1 MKMFKLMKGLKK
13 YLLLMLIFS
22 IAQVV
27 CELYLPTIMSNVVD
41 TGIATG
47 DNQYIINESI
57 KMGVV
62 AIVALISNVLV
73 VYGTSKFS
81 NKYGYNIR
89 KALYNKINS
98 LSKREIDKFGASTLI
113 TRSTNNVSNI
123 TSTFSFGLRL
133 IMFAPIMGFG
143 AAIMGYKTSPSL
155 APIVLAAVTI
165 LMLGV
170 IIIFSCVYK
179 KFEVLQKLLD
189 KLNATSRE
197 ILSGLRVIKAFN
209 KVEKANLI
217 QPMMILIINVAT
229 IVIVYVSTGYI
240 NAGTLEIGSMMAFI
254 QYLSTVLMSFLM
266 LLVIILNIP
275 RVMVSIKRI
284 NEILNV
290 EVSIPNKGTIKLD
303 SLESIEFKNV
313 YFRYENAKNDM
324 LKNICFKITKGE
336 KVGIIGSSGSGK
348 TTIANLLLR
357 HIDVTS
363 GNILINGI
371 DIKEYD
377 IESLRHI
384 FHILH
389 KKHYFLKVH

>member
-155 APIVLAAVTI
+155 APIVLTAVTI

-209 KVEKANLI
+209 KQTYFKKRFDKVNNENRRLNIFVNKIVYLV

-254 QYLSTVLMSFLM
+254 QYL
-266 LLVIILNIP
+266 
-275 RVMVSIKRI
+275 
-284 NEILNV
+284 
-290 EVSIPNKGTIKLD
+290 
-303 SLESIEFKNV
+303 
-313 YFRYENAKNDM
+313 
-324 LKNICFKITKGE
+324 
-336 KVGIIGSSGSGK
+336 
-348 TTIANLLLR
+348 
-357 HIDVTS
+357 
-363 GNILINGI
+363 
-371 DIKEYD
+371 
-377 IESLRHI
+377 
-384 FHILH
+384 
-389 KKHYFLKVH
+389 